1 LNNRAVRIAIVV
13 IFVAIGAVF
22 LIAYQRATGS
32 APLTMPRYLTIL
44 VGTVL
49 IVFGLLALGLRA
61 TAGRGWNWRA
71 VLATLIGCSL
81 AWIGVFIPKL
91 KPLYDYAWFVG
102 FGASALAY
110 WLLMTLLPPAN
121 IVPATEPA

>member
-1 LNNRAVRIAIVV
+1 
-13 IFVAIGAVF
+13 
-22 LIAYQRATGS
+22 
-32 APLTMPRYLTIL
+32 MPRYVTI
-44 VGTVL
+44 VVVTVL
-49 IVFGLLALGLRA
+49 IVFGLLSLGLRS

-71 VLATLIGCSL
+71 VLATLIGCGL

-110 WLLMTLLPPAN
+110 WLLMTLIPPAN
-121 IVPATEPA
+121 IVPANEPA